1 MNVSLTK
8 NTQTN
13 ENKTNFNNN
22 EKHIANTIQNNN
34 KIKKHSKQHK
44 TKINVSLTKKTHINR
59 TQKTTVKKHMA
70 NTTEQHK
77 TNYSR
82 TQHNGQVR
90 GGRVPSFDFYFC
102 NNRKIKI
109 NLKDHVEIDL
119 NRRHQEHLLIQLVVC
134 SIVSFY
140 VYLTSV

>member
-1 MNVSLTK
+1 MERT
-8 NTQTN
+8 
-13 ENKTNFNNN
+13 
-22 EKHIANTIQNNN
+22 
-34 KIKKHSKQHK
+34 SKQQHFRK
-44 TKINVSLTKKTHINR
+44 STPNKE
-59 TQKTTVKKHMA
+59 KTTGHMRMERTDQQQQQPKSIETTGVA
-70 NTTEQHK
+70 NECRSVVAVSSATSTYKLQ
-77 TNYSR
+77 R
-82 TQHNGQVR
+82 TLNSIQGKGVSWTKL
-90 GGRVPSFDFYFC
+90 PSFDFYFC

>member
-44 TKINVSLTKKTHINR
+44 TNMNKCKLNQKHTNQPNQKKKTYGKHYR
-59 TQKTTVKKHMA
+59 T
-70 NTTEQHK
+70 
-77 TNYSR
+77 
-82 TQHNGQVR
+82 TQNE
-90 GGRVPSFDFYFC
+90 
-102 NNRKIKI
+102 
-109 NLKDHVEIDL
+109 L
-119 NRRHQEHLLIQLVVC
+119 HLLGISG
-134 SIVSFY
+134 SIKKKI
-140 VYLTSV
+140 